1 MLKISSMERP
11 ALLEFAI
18 YSVVVQKSKRLYA
31 RLFFFFFFF
40 FVLQCLQ
47 NKWLAKHVT
56 TLVEA
61 AIDFFFF
68 ALI

>member
-1 MLKISSMERP
+1 MLKLSSMERP

-18 YSVVVQKSKRLYA
+18 YSVVGQKSKRLYA
-31 RLFFFFFFF
+31 RSFSFFFA
-40 FVLQCLQ
+40 LQCLQ

-61 AIDFFFF
+61 AIDSFFF